1 MRLHKVE
8 IDRTNKKT
16 AHYLQISFSFTDLSV
31 GLISVLTDIIWRI
44 TIAWNAG
51 NVACKVIR
59 FLQVS
64 LDKHISTTTN
74 YN

>member
-1 MRLHKVE
+1 MGK
-8 IDRTNKKT
+8 TNKNT

-31 GLISVLTDIIWRI
+31 GLISVLTDIIWRL

-64 LDKHISTTTN
+64 LDKRISATTN

>member
-1 MRLHKVE
+1 MDK
-8 IDRTNKKT
+8 TNKNN
-16 AHYLQISFSFTDLSV
+16 AHYLQLIFSFTDLSV

-64 LDKHISTTTN
+64 LGKNISTTTN
-74 YN
+74 YK